1 MTLQE
6 QIEALEVKR
15 AALASEYTKEDEELT
30 VLIEQGRAKAEIVQ
44 EKREKV
50 QYLDHAISNLRAVI
64 ELEEAAEAPA
74 VEVDPWG
81 DAA

>member
-15 AALASEYTKEDEELT
+15 AALASEYMKEDEELT